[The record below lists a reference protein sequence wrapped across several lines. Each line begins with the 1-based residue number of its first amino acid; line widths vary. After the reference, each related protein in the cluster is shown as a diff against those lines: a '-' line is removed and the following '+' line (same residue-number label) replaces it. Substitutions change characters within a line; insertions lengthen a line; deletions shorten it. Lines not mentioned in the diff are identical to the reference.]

1 MKWLFIF
8 SIAALII
15 AGVFVFIILNSSA
28 VLDGSNAEGD
38 KMVIGF
44 SLGTLRS
51 ERWVQDR
58 DFFVERAE
66 ELGAKVVVL
75 SADEDPDEQVRQ
87 AENMILQGVDV
98 LVVVAEDGEKSSV
111 IVDMAHDAGI
121 EVIAYDRLIRNPD
134 LDYYVSFDNV
144 KVGEHQAQGVL
155 NAVDSGNFA
164 YVGGSPT
171 DNNAFLVKEGSMRVL
186 QPLLDS
192 GQITLVFDEFHDDW
206 KQEIAY
212 EKMKKFLQEG
222 GKVDAIVAANDSTAA
237 GVIQALEEEGLAGIV
252 PVSGQD
258 AALGAIQNI
267 VAGKQTVTIYK
278 PIKNLASK
286 AAEMAVALI
295 RKEKVETNS
304 TAENGGASTPAYLLD
319 VVSVT
324 KDNIDETVIKDGF
337 HERSEV
343 YGPN

>member
-1 MKWLFIF
+1 
-8 SIAALII
+8 
-15 AGVFVFIILNSSA
+15 
-28 VLDGSNAEGD
+28 
-38 KMVIGF
+38 
-44 SLGTLRS
+44 
-51 ERWVQDR
+51 
-58 DFFVERAE
+58 
-66 ELGAKVVVL
+66 
-75 SADEDPDEQVRQ
+75 
-87 AENMILQGVDV
+87 
-98 LVVVAEDGEKSSV
+98 
-111 IVDMAHDAGI
+111 
-121 EVIAYDRLIRNPD
+121 LIRNPD